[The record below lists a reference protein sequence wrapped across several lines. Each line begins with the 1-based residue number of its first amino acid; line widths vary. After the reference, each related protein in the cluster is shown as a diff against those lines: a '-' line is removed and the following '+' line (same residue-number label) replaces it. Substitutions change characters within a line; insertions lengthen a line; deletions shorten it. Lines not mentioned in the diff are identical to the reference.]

1 MHKLSD
7 TYKALDWKKGGQ
19 IPFKAVCKTFEMI
32 EATSKRLIILDILT
46 DFFVHVIRLSPA
58 ELLQVVY
65 LCINKLAPT
74 WEGLE
79 LGIGE
84 SLLVKSIAEA
94 TSRSASHIKKDLQEL
109 GDLGAVAQASR
120 SKQRTM
126 FQPKPL
132 TVPAVFKVL
141 KEIASFSGHSVCTF
155 VNAIIHFI
163 TSITTR
169 I

>member
-1 MHKLSD
+1 MDYFDHSLYS
-7 TYKALDWKKGGQ
+7 
-19 IPFKAVCKTFEMI
+19 
-32 EATSKRLIILDILT
+32 LIILDILT
-46 DFFVHVIRLSPA
+46 DFFVHVIRLSPK

-84 SLLVKSIAEA
+84 SLLVKAIGEA
-94 TSRSASHIKKDLQEL
+94 TSRSVAHIKKDLQEL

-126 FQPKPL
+126 FQPKAL

-141 KEIASFSGHSVCTF
+141 KEIASFSGHSVNMLPVF
-155 VNAIIHFI
+155 LFINWAIVNEQK
-163 TSITTR
+163 S
-169 I
+169 